1 MTQAADDAIAVR
13 DNPGFRRYEVT
24 ADGALAGI
32 LTYRLDD
39 SAAMIT
45 LVHTEVDRAF
55 RGRGLADRLAR
66 HALDDA
72 RVRGLRVRPDCPFVA
87 RFIRAHPDYQD
98 LVAG

>member
-1 MTQAADDAIAVR
+1 MTQPADDPIAVR
-13 DNPGFRRYEVT
+13 DNRELHRYEVT

-32 LTYRLDD
+32 LTYRLNEPE
-39 SAAMIT
+39 ALIT

-72 RVRGLRVRPDCPFVA
+72 RATGLRVRPDCPFVA
-87 RFIRAHPDYQD
+87 RFIGAHPDYQD

>member
-1 MTQAADDAIAVR
+1 MIAIAVR
-13 DNPGFRRYEVT
+13 DNRELRRYEVT
-24 ADGALAGI
+24 VDGALAGI
-32 LTYRLDD
+32 LTYRFDESD
-39 SAAMIT
+39 AVIT

>member
-1 MTQAADDAIAVR
+1 MTQAADDTIAVR
-13 DNPGFRRYEVT
+13 DNRELHRYEVT
-24 ADGALAGI
+24 VDGALAGI
-32 LTYRLDD
+32 VTYRLNEPE
-39 SAAMIT
+39 AAIT

-72 RVRGLRVRPDCPFVA
+72 RARGLQVRPDCPFVA
-87 RFIRAHPDYQD
+87 RFIRAHPEYQD